1 MDSDAARQATVV
13 AAVVLTL
20 VLVAQSAVGA
30 AVTAGEQ
37 PMGVRKQVP
46 VTADAAAWGDAPSQ
60 TLSLSAQQMAL
71 PYGGGTVSEAE
82 VQTVTNES
90 HVAVRVT
97 WPDSTRDTN
106 ISRPNAYS
114 DAVAVMLHGGDQP
127 PITMGATGTPVDIW
141 YWRASWQFGAHT
153 GTGSGTGDMYAYP
166 HPDNETKPGLAAD
179 NPLSQSKYS
188 RYAQNYYARGYG
200 SLSHA
205 PAQNVDAA
213 ATREDDEWQV
223 VFVRERSTD
232 GQYDAAFNESGE
244 MYLTVAVWNG
254 SADEV
259 NGQKSLSYQF
269 LRLDTESGNLAA
281 VEQGGGS
288 GGGAS
293 GGTSAGGG
301 DSGAGGDSGS
311 SSGGSGLG
319 GEFWNSF
326 GTVLAVIVVSW
337 LIAYRSL
344 RGEGR

>member
-141 YWRASWQFGAHT
+141 YWRASWQFGNHT
-153 GTGSGTGDMYAYP
+153 GTGSSTGDMYAYP
-166 HPDNETKPGLAAD
+166 HPDEETKPGLAAG
-179 NPLSQSKYS
+179 NPLSKSTYS

-205 PAQNVDAA
+205 PAQNVDAS
-213 ATREDDEWQV
+213 ATRADGEWRV
-223 VFVRERSTD
+223 AFVRERSTD
-232 GQYDAAFNESGE
+232 GKYDAAFNGTEE

-259 NGQKSLSYQF
+259 NGEKSLSYQF
-269 LRLDTESGNLAA
+269 LRLDTESGNLTA
-281 VEQGGGS
+281 VEQGSGSDDGSSDGTPASDGGDGD
-288 GGGAS
+288 GGGF
-293 GGTSAGGG
+293 
-301 DSGAGGDSGS
+301 
-311 SSGGSGLG
+311 G
-319 GEFWNSF
+319 GEFWDLF

-337 LIAYRSL
+337 LITYRSL
-344 RGEGR
+344 RGERR